1 MMVFKISCQ
10 EIEVLTIQEATA
22 SSLNWINEVQ
32 YFNLTWSNTDSI
44 DLSLTN
50 GNKRISIE
58 EENALAIKSLLHMLI

>member
-22 SSLNWINEVQ
+22 SSLNWIYEVQ
-32 YFNLTWSNTDSI
+32 YFNLTWSNADSV

-58 EENALAIKSLLHMLI
+58 EENALAIEYLLHMLI